1 MKSGLIGYGYWGKI
15 VHSKLNDCIINPPYD
30 DVDWI
35 FVTTPPNSHFNIV
48 KEYLN
53 KRKNVFCEK
62 PLTLSVEQ
70 TQELINLSTS
80 LNKKLYIDNLF
91 LLRNEIKQCN
101 LIPKKV
107 IEFIWYKN
115 GPFKDNILN
124 DLLYHDLYLIIHFL
138 GVHFIENLKI
148 NKNTYNKFKVS
159 FIYNDILVKIDYDR
173 EYQGN
178 KTKIIKIDDYILDL
192 SLPMNDPL
200 SDSIQQCF
208 ENKIDYISNHHI
220 TLETTKLLTYF
231 YD

>member
-15 VHSKLNDCIINPPYD
+15 VHSKLNNCVINPPYD

-35 FVTTPPNSHFNIV
+35 FVTTPPDSHFNIV

-62 PLTLSVEQ
+62 PLTLSIEQ
-70 TQELINLSTS
+70 TQELIDLS
-80 LNKKLYIDNLF
+80 
-91 LLRNEIKQCN
+91 
-101 LIPKKV
+101 
-107 IEFIWYKN
+107 FIWYKN

-138 GVHFIENLKI
+138 GVGFIENLKI

-159 FIYNDILVKIDYDR
+159 FIYKDVLVKIDYDR

-178 KTKIIKIDDYILDL
+178 KKKIIKIDDFVLDL
-192 SLPMNDPL
+192 SLPTNDPL
-200 SDSIQQCF
+200 SESIQLCF
-208 ENKIDYISNHHI
+208 ENKIDYIRNHHI
-220 TLETTKLLTYF
+220 TLETTNLLTYF